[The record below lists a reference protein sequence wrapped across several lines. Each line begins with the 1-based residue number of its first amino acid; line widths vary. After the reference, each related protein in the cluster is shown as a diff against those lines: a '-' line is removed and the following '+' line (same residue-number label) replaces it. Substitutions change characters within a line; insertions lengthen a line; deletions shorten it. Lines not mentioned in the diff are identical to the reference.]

1 MAAGPAVGQT
11 RAMTTAVV
19 VLALGVLL
27 VAAVLFSNA
36 QRRLDA
42 AAAAEASLRSEN
54 ARLLRALGAAE
65 QTLRGLANDPRLDS
79 GLALHVDL
87 AVEDIRRA
95 AGEIGPGPT

>member
-1 MAAGPAVGQT
+1 
-11 RAMTTAVV
+11 MTPAVV

-27 VAAVLFSNA
+27 VAAVLYTNA

-42 AAAAEASLRSEN
+42 AAAAEAALRSEN

-79 GLALHVDL
+79 GLVLHVDM
-87 AVEDIRRA
+87 AVDDLRRA
-95 AGEIGPGPT
+95 AGELGPS